1 MEAKGL
7 SERMDLRIRKRK
19 QRIPSK
25 ESSQSA
31 KISLCSCISVTV
43 RALNGKSEDDVGFL
57 DGGSTG
63 TLISEYLAFLLDLNI
78 GKRNRNRFKTF
89 NGQIFIVTSL
99 GDRPKYSGGSRWV
112 LFITCSRCY
121 GRTWGGRD
129 STSSAMTRSQSK
141 ISSSSGLGAV
151 TGCHELNQN
160 SY

>member
-63 TLISEYLAFLLDLNI
+63 ALIREYLAFLLDLNI
-78 GKRNRNRFKTF
+78 GK
-89 NGQIFIVTSL
+89 
-99 GDRPKYSGGSRWV
+99 
-112 LFITCSRCY
+112 
-121 GRTWGGRD
+121 
-129 STSSAMTRSQSK
+129 
-141 ISSSSGLGAV
+141 
-151 TGCHELNQN
+151 
-160 SY
+160 